1 MRIIGIDVGKRKLDI
16 ALLVEGKIRG
26 KVFDNTATGHSALVE
41 WLGKYGVL
49 PQGAHACMEA
59 TSTYYEKLAE
69 HLCQHGYVVSVVN
82 PLQIKA
88 YGESLLR
95 RQKTDRADAELIARY
110 CEQHKPPHWQP
121 PQPEVRQLQHLLARL
136 EAIQGM
142 RVQEQNRRHLA
153 EGDARESVERV
164 LNVLDQELAELEKRI
179 NDHIDRHPH
188 LRDQRELLYSI
199 PGVGERISA
208 YYLAWLN
215 TGRFDDARQAVAF
228 VGLSP
233 RHRESGSSVHGKPRI
248 CKIGNARLRRA
259 LYLPAMSA
267 IRCNPAARTLF
278 ERLRGAGKLGKVA
291 LVAVMRKLI
300 HWMFGVLKSGQPFDV
315 QLALART

>member
-1 MRIIGIDVGKRKLDI
+1 MKIIGIDVGKSRLDI
-16 ALLVEGKIRG
+16 ALLAEGKIRS
-26 KVFDNTATGHSALVE
+26 KVFDNTTPGHLALVE
-41 WLGKYGVL
+41 WLSKHGAQ
-49 PQGAHACMEA
+49 PQGAHTCMEA

-69 HLCQHGYVVSVVN
+69 CLCQHGYAVSVVN

-110 CEQHKPPHWQP
+110 CEQHKPPQWQP
-121 PQPEVRQLQHLLARL
+121 PLPEVRQLQHLLARL

-142 RVQEQNRRHLA
+142 RVQEQNRRHQA
-153 EGDARESVERV
+153 EGDTRESVERI
-164 LNVLDQELAELEKRI
+164 LNALNQELAELEKRI

-188 LRDQRELLYSI
+188 LRDRRELLRSI
-199 PGVGERISA
+199 PGIGERISA

-215 TGRFDDARQAVAF
+215 TDRFGDARQVVAF

-233 RHRESGSSVHGKPRI
+233 QHRESGSSVHGKPRI

-267 IRCNPAARTLF
+267 IRCNPAAQMLF
-278 ERLRGAGKLGKVA
+278 ERLRSAGKLGKVA

-300 HWMFGVLKSGQPFDV
+300 HWMFGVLKSGKPFDV
-315 QLALART
+315 QLALAKT

>member
-1 MRIIGIDVGKRKLDI
+1 MNIIGIDVGKRKLDI
-16 ALLVEGKIRG
+16 ALLEQGKIRS
-26 KVFDNTATGHSALVE
+26 KVFDNTAAGHTTLVV
-41 WLGKYGVL
+41 WLGKHGVVA
-49 PQGAHACMEA
+49 QDAHACMEA

-69 HLCQHGYVVSVVN
+69 YLCQCGYRVSVVN

-110 CEQHKPPHWQP
+110 CEQHRP
-121 PQPEVRQLQHLLARL
+121 PQWQAPLPEVRQLQHLLARL

-142 RVQEQNRRHLA
+142 RVQEQNRRYQA
-153 EGDARESVERV
+153 EGDARESVERILTA
-164 LNVLDQELAELEKRI
+164 LNQELAELEKRI

-188 LRDQRELLYSI
+188 LREQRELLCSI
-199 PGVGERISA
+199 PGVGARISA
-208 YYLAWLN
+208 YFMAWLN
-215 TGRFDDARQAVAF
+215 TERFDDARQVVAF

-233 RHRESGSSVHGKPRI
+233 QHRESGSSVHGKPRI
-248 CKIGNARLRRA
+248 CKIGNARIRRA
-259 LYLPAMSA
+259 LYMPAMSA
-267 IRCNPAARTLF
+267 IQCNQAARALF

-300 HWMFGVLKSGQPFDV
+300 HWMFGVLKSGKPFDV
-315 QLALART
+315 QLALAKA